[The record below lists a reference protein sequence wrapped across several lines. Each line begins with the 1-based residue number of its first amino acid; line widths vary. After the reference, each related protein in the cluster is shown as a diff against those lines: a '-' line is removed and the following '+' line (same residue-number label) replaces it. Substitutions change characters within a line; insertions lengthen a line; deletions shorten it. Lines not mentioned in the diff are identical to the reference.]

1 MSVRERRK
9 RIDALIMKLIWIIP
23 AFLVVVVVLLLNS
36 CTDEKEAQRILTAN
50 GYTEIEYTGHS
61 WFGCSE
67 DDTYATGFTAKTQ
80 TGQEISGAVCSGIL
94 FKNST
99 IRFN

>member
-1 MSVRERRK
+1 MK
-9 RIDALIMKLIWIIP
+9 IILPLIILFII
-23 AFLVVVVVLLLNS
+23 VMLNT

-61 WFGCSE
+61 WFGCSK
-67 DDTYATGFTAKTQ
+67 DDTYATGFKAKTA
-80 TGQEISGAVCSGIL
+80 TGQQIEGVVCSGL
-94 FKNST
+94 FFKNST